1 MSGLYPVPKENE
13 VHEIMSML
21 YGDEFMLDSGE
32 PVPIENGSSMFAVYV
47 NDTGEPSTVCVCNY
61 NFAAF
66 ASSALTKIPLGGAED
81 AAETGDFSDM
91 MLSNL
96 HEIMNICSR
105 IFMDNSSPHIKLDAV
120 YKSLDD
126 APDTVRAMLDKI
138 EARVD
143 FSVTIPG
150 YGNGAISFLCANE

>member
-1 MSGLYPVPKENE
+1 MPGLYPVPKENE
-13 VHEIMSML
+13 VHEILSML
-21 YGDEFMLDSGE
+21 YGDELVLDTGE
-32 PVPIENGSSMFAVYV
+32 PVPVANGSSMFAVYI
-47 NDTGEPSTVCVCNY
+47 NDEGEPSTACVCNY

-66 ASSALTKIPLGGAED
+66 ASSSLTRIPVGGAED
-81 AAETGDFSDM
+81 AAETGDFSEM

-105 IFMDNSSPHIKLDAV
+105 IFMNNRSPHIKLDTV

-126 APDTVRAMLDKI
+126 APDNVRTMFDNTEEHI
-138 EARVD
+138 D

-150 YGNGAISFLCANE
+150 YGDGAISFMCT